1 MEQTQKIAV
10 IGGTGK
16 SGKYLVK
23 QLLNQ
28 RFQIKILV
36 RNPEKL
42 LNQNSFVEVIEGDV
56 KDYEIVRTLID
67 GCQAIISALGIGI
80 PPSEPTIFSL
90 ATKNIIR
97 GMNECNV
104 QRYIALTGLNVDDPF
119 DEKSFKTKSA
129 TDWMYANY
137 PKSTADRQLEYRLLS
152 ESNIDWTLVR
162 LPLIELTDRIYK
174 TKISI
179 EDCPGEKVSSSDLAK
194 FLIAQVND
202 NSYIKKAPFIA
213 NV

>member
-1 MEQTQKIAV
+1 MKQTQKIAV
-10 IGGTGK
+10 IGGKGK
-16 SGKYLVK
+16 SGKYLIK

-28 RFQIKILV
+28 GFHIKILV

-42 LNQNSFVEVIEGDV
+42 LIQNSFVEVIIGDV
-56 KDYEIVRTLID
+56 EDYEVIKTLIE
-67 GCQAIISALGIGI
+67 GCHALISALGMGI
-80 PPSEPTIFSL
+80 PPSEPNIFSL

-97 GMNECNV
+97 AMNECHV
-104 QRYIALTGLNVDDPF
+104 RRYIALTGLNVDAPF
-119 DEKSFKTKSA
+119 DKKCLKTKAA

-152 ESNIDWTLVR
+152 ESIIDWTLVR

-194 FLIAQVND
+194 FLIAQVTD